1 MKVPTERLF
10 VREQMKNKKILA
22 IVAVVVVLV
31 LLGVLIFFGGNKNS
45 ETDADESGITKY
57 EWLKMLC
64 TQTGMG
70 QGDLWSPVFE
80 DVDRSNNYFSYV
92 QAAANW
98 GLLNDDDVFS
108 GEAYAS
114 GEFIAMTTMKAFG
127 EKKIQI
133 YLDTDQ
139 EISDKQYLQLALEL
153 ELMKKDNLKKGV
165 TTGEARQILEKY
177 QELYY
182 GELWPENY
190 EKINYQDNVMELGSG
205 DILWGDAY
213 GTEMVVN
220 STVGEQLQRDSI
232 IVYDGGNGEKTFRR
246 VVNINEED
254 QLRLGE
260 EVQLEEILQE
270 YMLYSTESVSFEDIV
285 SYYGLE
291 EDDKISMEP
300 MLFRKKETDETKESD
315 TEGEKVTSPE
325 FKLLVSTK
333 RNETT
338 GVMELHIK
346 IKGEIGGA
354 VVTYELP
361 NHIRVND
368 KTEWEIELN
377 VGEINVKAA
386 VDYRNGELNGGEV
399 HVDTNI
405 NTSAKIKME
414 EEVKKK
420 LFTVPV
426 KLAGG
431 ICKVD
436 VELYLV
442 ISADGKISL
451 QAQFPVG
458 GGVCYEKE
466 RGLRYCSFD
475 IHAKDPEVE
484 AESDVGFIAR
494 VEPVL
499 KIFKWN
505 AMDAEIDVGLHWKYV
520 VTERTTM
527 ICTDSSISFPTLK
540 LAAAEDE
547 EKGSLLRKY
556 LKKKNISVEW
566 EIISEENA
574 PIVKNWHWEEIPPA
588 DKQLV
593 EECTYSKTNDTLPG
607 SDQNANINR
616 NPNTDQRLTPLFGKD
631 IPAYFFVQEILDNGE
646 NYTIRGDVYVRDY
659 IEKDRFDTLQPGDTV
674 NSLQGEAYTVESIGN
689 LLVND
694 PVVIEL
700 EKDGEKWYC
709 CKAQEYQFYQFPN
722 TLEGNVAYLPLSTE
736 EEFVGYSQYVS
747 AHAKEAAYEA
757 QGQDVPDEILEI
769 TESGPYWAGDDKY
782 TIEDVEL
789 TVDKD
794 MPVYDAILGY
804 SYSRK
809 EVEDVIG
816 EYPDMHMY
824 EEGMSFAEAYAAD
837 EIQKAQTFS
846 SRFSIVGFYLTGQGN
861 LDLLFSLQFPD

>member
-1 MKVPTERLF
+1 
-10 VREQMKNKKILA
+10 MKNKKILA
-22 IVAVVVVLV
+22 IVAIVAVVVVLV
-31 LLGVLIFFGGNKNS
+31 LFGVMIFFGGNKNS
-45 ETDADESGITKY
+45 ETDADESDITKY

-80 DVDRSNNYFSYV
+80 DVDRSNNCF
-92 QAAANW
+92 
-98 GLLNDDDVFS
+98 
-108 GEAYAS
+108 
-114 GEFIAMTTMKAFG
+114 
-127 EKKIQI
+127 
-133 YLDTDQ
+133 
-139 EISDKQYLQLALEL
+139 
-153 ELMKKDNLKKGV
+153 
-165 TTGEARQILEKY
+165 
-177 QELYY
+177 
-182 GELWPENY
+182 
-190 EKINYQDNVMELGSG
+190 
-205 DILWGDAY
+205 
-213 GTEMVVN
+213 
-220 STVGEQLQRDSI
+220 
-232 IVYDGGNGEKTFRR
+232 
-246 VVNINEED
+246 
-254 QLRLGE
+254 
-260 EVQLEEILQE
+260 
-270 YMLYSTESVSFEDIV
+270 
-285 SYYGLE
+285 
-291 EDDKISMEP
+291 
-300 MLFRKKETDETKESD
+300 
-315 TEGEKVTSPE
+315 
-325 FKLLVSTK
+325 
-333 RNETT
+333 
-338 GVMELHIK
+338 
-346 IKGEIGGA
+346 
-354 VVTYELP
+354 
-361 NHIRVND
+361 
-368 KTEWEIELN
+368 
-377 VGEINVKAA
+377 
-386 VDYRNGELNGGEV
+386 
-399 HVDTNI
+399 
-405 NTSAKIKME
+405 
-414 EEVKKK
+414 
-420 LFTVPV
+420 
-426 KLAGG
+426 
-431 ICKVD
+431 
-436 VELYLV
+436 
-442 ISADGKISL
+442 
-451 QAQFPVG
+451 
-458 GGVCYEKE
+458 
-466 RGLRYCSFD
+466 
-475 IHAKDPEVE
+475 
-484 AESDVGFIAR
+484 
-494 VEPVL
+494 
-499 KIFKWN
+499 
-505 AMDAEIDVGLHWKYV
+505 
-520 VTERTTM
+520 
-527 ICTDSSISFPTLK
+527 
-540 LAAAEDE
+540 
-547 EKGSLLRKY
+547 
-556 LKKKNISVEW
+556 
-566 EIISEENA
+566 SEENA